1 MEKLPIYK
9 VVVNDD
15 DDLTGVDFISLVD
28 EPAMEL
34 NWIKLNKQKKMT
46 FVANKDKKMLYGVFI
61 VPDKLIYRWSPKLG
75 EYYTMFEKSTIEK
88 IVKKFNKNQYGRNI
102 NFQHGDNRVNAFVV
116 ENFIVSDKVKVDF
129 GFEVPEGSW
138 AGSVYIDDDQFWKDY
153 IKSDTLQGFSIELI
167 SELDKVDMSKQD
179 FETYNDYPKAATE
192 NAKVALRWAEEN
204 GWGDCGTAVG
214 KARANQ
220 LANGENISRETIS
233 RMAAFERHRQNS
245 NKELGDGCGRL
256 MWLAWGGDEG
266 IEWAQRKL
274 EQIDR
279 EDEKFEKMIEI
290 ISEGDLEKLKE
301 LLK

>member
-61 VPDKLIYRWSPKLG
+61 VPDKLIYRWSPSMG